1 MRLDKTIM
9 LGAVLSLVVGCNG
22 GVEAIDDMEYQES
35 LPDVAGLSLE
45 VNESSTHEGRLVAEG
60 FAEYAAALEQQQT
73 GAPEYLEG
81 ARLQV
86 KALNTA
92 LKQLVT
98 RVVEL
103 SNGDVPESMPG
114 DVLMYGPRD
123 GADATWRLQ
132 VKKTGLQR
140 FAWKLEARP
149 LGSTDDAAYV
159 LVGAGRMV
167 RGEAAHRGRGSL
179 GLNLDNYKAV
189 APGTTGQGRLLASF
203 AHPPAG
209 GKVLAYRLAAFTPN
223 PANHEAVTGAF
234 VGHKLVGGLTR
245 IRVISSKNLPNVPNA
260 TDAKETYVN
269 RVRFKPGVGGRADV
283 VVFGG
288 DVPQGQFYFG
298 VACWDAQE
306 SEKFKLL
313 RLCTRQENAA
323 PTCTVVQESGARA
336 ACPAD
341 AFLRDAEP
349 PMQSPDPNDT
359 APEEGAPESPE
370 AVPSDVTA
378 DF

>member
-1 MRLDKTIM
+1 MRLIM
-9 LGAVLSLVVGCNG
+9 LGAVLSLAAGCNG
-22 GVEAIDDMEYQES
+22 GGGDAIDDMEYQES
-35 LPDVAGLSLE
+35 LPDLAGLSME
-45 VNESSTHEGRLVAEG
+45 VNEASANEGRLVAEG
-60 FAEYAAALEQQQT
+60 FAGYAAALEQQQT

-81 ARLQV
+81 ARMQV

-92 LKQLVT
+92 LKELVT

-103 SNGDVPESMPG
+103 SNGAVPESMPG
-114 DVLMYGPRD
+114 DVLVYGPKD
-123 GADATWRLQ
+123 GANATWRLQ
-132 VKKTGLQR
+132 VKKTGAQR

-149 LGSTDDAAYV
+149 LGSTDDAAYR
-159 LVGAGRMV
+159 LVGAGRMA
-167 RGEAAHRGRGSL
+167 RGEAAHRGRGTL

-189 APGTTGQGRLLASF
+189 VPGNTGQGKLLASF
-203 AHPPAG
+203 AHPAAG
-209 GKVLAYRLAAFTPN
+209 GKALAYRLAAFTPN
-223 PANHEAVTGAF
+223 PANHEPVSGAF

-260 TDAKETYVN
+260 TEARETYIS

-288 DVPQGQFYFG
+288 DVPQSQFYFG
-298 VACWDAQE
+298 VSCWDAQE
-306 SEKFKLL
+306 AEKFKLL
-313 RLCTRQENAA
+313 RLCTKQQNAA

-341 AFLRDAEP
+341 NFLRDTEP
-349 PMQSPDPNDT
+349 PTQNPDPGDT
-359 APEEGAPESPE
+359 APEEGAPETPE